1 MFLYAED
8 PATSRKCLVQ
18 LGILL
23 CHKFPR
29 VRKYTADKFYE
40 ALLTYSDRDII
51 PGTVIQC
58 SGSMT
63 VFPDPWIRINGITDP
78 ELFAYYI
85 RTEGRAFISVFVHEK
100 SLRSPKT
107 VEK

>member
-51 PGTVIQC
+51 PGTVI
-58 SGSMT
+58 
-63 VFPDPWIRINGITDP
+63 
-78 ELFAYYI
+78 
-85 RTEGRAFISVFVHEK
+85 
-100 SLRSPKT
+100 
-107 VEK
+107 

>member
-8 PATSRKCLVQ
+8 LATSRKCLVQ

-51 PGTVIQC
+51 PGD
-58 SGSMT
+58 G
-63 VFPDPWIRINGITDP
+63 D
-78 ELFAYYI
+78 
-85 RTEGRAFISVFVHEK
+85 
-100 SLRSPKT
+100 
-107 VEK
+107 